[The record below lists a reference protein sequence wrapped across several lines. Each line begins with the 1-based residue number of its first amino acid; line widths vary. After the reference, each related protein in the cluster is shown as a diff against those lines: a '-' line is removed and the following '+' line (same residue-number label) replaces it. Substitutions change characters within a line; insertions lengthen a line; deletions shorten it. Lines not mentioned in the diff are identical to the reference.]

1 MSSKKSTKKNQKNK
15 KQKNNKKWRTIL
27 TILVFIGLFAFAGF
41 YIHSYPIADDIKLVA
56 TQPKALKAKKKVA
69 EKDIW
74 GYPFAKCYTK
84 KIKYLSGQRYGKTD
98 ICRRTYPKKSYF
110 HDGWDFGWSEVGNK
124 AAVLAVHPGT
134 VKKIAYVQGLDYYV
148 WVVSDDGY
156 VEIYQEAFLNRS
168 DISVKV
174 GQKLKLGQK
183 IGRLTDSHL
192 HLGVTKTSKDYITKK
207 GHPYKNYYK
216 DNGTWLNPMT
226 IITTSL
232 RKQAEVKEYNQKADS
247 YNIKAASYNKT
258 LAAKKAKLKAEER
271 KHLYHYVKGFIK

>member
-1 MSSKKSTKKNQKNK
+1 MSKKK
-15 KQKNNKKWRTIL
+15 KNNKKSKRIWGGAVTVAL
-27 TILVFIGLFAFAGF
+27 FAALFAFAGV
-41 YIHSYPIADDIKLVA
+41 YIKNYPVEKDVKLVA
-56 TQPKALKAKKKVA
+56 TQPKALKAKKTVA

-98 ICRRTYPKKSYF
+98 VCRRVYPKKSYF

-124 AAVLAVHPGT
+124 AAVLAVHPGI

-192 HLGVTKTSKDYITKK
+192 HLGITKTSKDYITKK

-216 DNGTWLNPMT
+216 DNGTWLNPMKL
-226 IITTSL
+226 ITNSL
-232 RKQAEVKEYNQKADS
+232 TTQGNVKKYNQEVDSYNQEADS
-247 YNIKAASYNKT
+247 YNQK
-258 LAAKKAKLKAEER
+258 LAAKKAKLKAEES
-271 KHLYHYVKGFIK
+271 KHLYHYIKSFIK

>member
-1 MSSKKSTKKNQKNK
+1 MSKKK
-15 KQKNNKKWRTIL
+15 KNNKKSKRIWGGVVTVAL
-27 TILVFIGLFAFAGF
+27 FAALFAFAAV
-41 YIHSYPIADDIKLVA
+41 YIKNYPVEKDVKLVA
-56 TQPKALKAKKKVA
+56 TQPKALKAKKTVA

-74 GYPFAKCYTK
+74 GYPFAKCNTK

-192 HLGVTKTSKDYITKK
+192 HLGITKTSKDYITKN

-226 IITTSL
+226 VITTSL
-232 RKQAEVKEYNQKADS
+232 EKQAEVKEYNQKADS
-247 YNIKAASYNKT
+247 YNIKATSYNKT
-258 LAAKKAKLKAEER
+258 LAAKKAKLKAEES
-271 KHLYHYVKGFIK
+271 KHPYHYLKLFIK